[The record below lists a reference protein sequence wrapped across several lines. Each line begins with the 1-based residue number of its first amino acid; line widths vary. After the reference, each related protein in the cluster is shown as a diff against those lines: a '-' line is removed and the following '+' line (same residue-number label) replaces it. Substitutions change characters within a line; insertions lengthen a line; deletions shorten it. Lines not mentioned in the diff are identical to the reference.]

1 MSPTTTSRGG
11 APPRERDGA
20 RRASLAA
27 RAGRWSARHRKT
39 AIVGWLLFVVLATLL
54 AGAVGQRNV
63 PASQQGNGESKR
75 GDMLVAAAG
84 YPDVSRE
91 NVLVQ
96 GTGSLTA
103 RDARVTAAAED
114 VVDRLRRL
122 PGASNV
128 RSPVRG
134 PDRSTLVSRDG
145 RSLLVTFDL
154 PGAPEDNEQ
163 RVAAP
168 LRAVAAAGRAHPG
181 VRVEEFG
188 DASQLR
194 GVNEADAASERT
206 AETFSYSA
214 TVVILLVAFGAIVA
228 AGVPLLLGATAVVAA
243 IGLLGPLSRI
253 HPLSPQ
259 VSIVVLLVGLAVGV
273 DYAMFYLRREADER
287 LRGRTPEAAVEVA
300 AATSGRAVLVSGLTV
315 MVAMAGMLVA
325 GNPIFVA
332 FGLGTMLVV
341 AVAVAGS
348 LTFLPATLAFLG
360 RKGWTEKARVPWVA
374 RRRRATRGESRMW
387 SAILDVVLR
396 RPLASAVLAGGALA
410 ALAIPALGLT
420 LKNPGLDGYS
430 RDVPI
435 VRAYDRLQAA
445 FPGGATPAVV
455 VVKGRDVTEPKTA
468 AAIRRLHDAAIAT
481 GRLTEPSRVEINP
494 DRTVARV
501 MLSVEGSGTD
511 AVSERSV
518 RTLRD
523 RVIPATVGR
532 LPDTEVAVTGP
543 TANSKDFLDVMK
555 GRLPIVFGFVLGL
568 AFVILL
574 VTFRSIVVP
583 IKAIVLN
590 LLSVGAAYGLLVLVF
605 QDGHGERLL
614 DFRSVGGITSW
625 LPLFLF
631 VVLFGLSMDYHVF
644 ILTRVREGVDR
655 GMSTADAVRHGIK
668 STAGVVTSAAAV
680 MIAVFASFSLA
691 TSPDTKQLAIGLA
704 AAVLIDAT
712 VVRAVLLPAT
722 MTLLGE
728 RNWYLPRRLSWL
740 PQVGSEPSPEPARS

>member
-1 MSPTTTSRGG
+1 MSPTTTSHGG

-20 RRASLAA
+20 RRASLAG

-54 AGAVGQRNV
+54 AGAVGQRNI
-63 PASQQGNGESKR
+63 PASEQGNGESKR
-75 GDMLVAAAG
+75 GDMIVDAAG

-103 RDARVTAAAED
+103 RDARVTAAAAD

-122 PGASNV
+122 PGVSNV

-134 PDRSTLVSRDG
+134 PDRSSLVSHDG

-154 PGAPEDNEQ
+154 PGAPEDNER

-168 LRAVAAAGRAHPG
+168 LRAVAAADQAHPG

-259 VSIVVLLVGLAVGV
+259 VSIVVLLIGLAVGV

-287 LRGRTPEAAVEVA
+287 LRGRKPEAAVEIA

-420 LKNPGLDGYS
+420 LKNPGIDGYS

-543 TANSKDFLDVMK
+543 TASSKDFLDVMR

-605 QDGHGERLL
+605 QDGLGERLL

-680 MIAVFASFSLA
+680 MIAVFASFSLS

-740 PQVGSEPSPEPARS
+740 PQVGPEPSPEPARS